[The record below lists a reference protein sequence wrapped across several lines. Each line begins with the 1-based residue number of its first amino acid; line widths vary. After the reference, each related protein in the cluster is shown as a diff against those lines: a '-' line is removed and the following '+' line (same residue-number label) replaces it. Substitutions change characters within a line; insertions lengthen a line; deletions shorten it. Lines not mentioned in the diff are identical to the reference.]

1 MRLLFLVL
9 FVLLG
14 LIQYPLWMGKG
25 GWFVVWD
32 LQRQVAAQKE
42 TNEGLPARAMRRWKP
57 KCATWMGHRRCRG
70 TCARRAGHDAGRRGL
85 RAYPAAERHAAGGRR
100 IAGHRGGRQARRH
113 AGPRRLGR
121 AGQAGC
127 RRGSVAGQARR
138 QPIRFGRASLIALAP
153 SPPWLTSRTG
163 RGVIGSAA
171 CGRLPTPCPRA
182 MVASATNRPDASA
195 SPCPVPPRSAAGR
208 APAPGRRTHARR
220 RPPGQE

>member
-25 GWFVVWD
+25 GWFKVWD

-42 TNEGLPARAMRRWKP
+42 TNEGLRARNAALEAEVRDLD
-57 KCATWMGHRRCRG
+57 GG
-70 TCARRAGHDAGRRGL
+70 TGAVEERARRAGHDAGRRGL

-113 AGPRRLGR
+113 AGPRRFGR

-153 SPPWLTSRTG
+153 SPPLG
-163 RGVIGSAA
+163 
-171 CGRLPTPCPRA
+171 
-182 MVASATNRPDASA
+182 
-195 SPCPVPPRSAAGR
+195 
-208 APAPGRRTHARR
+208 
-220 RPPGQE
+220 